1 MVNLLSNKKP
11 YYFLSL
17 YLSDVSM
24 YLLALII
31 SFLVFTD
38 SHLTILH
45 EGQMHIRLA
54 LIMMFLLIINYTH
67 HGLYD
72 DKRNTFNDNDF
83 MAIIYS
89 VTTVFFISFIII
101 IAFDIFNSVPAKFFL
116 LSYLLLI
123 ILTAGAR
130 IMLSKIVIYA
140 RNKGVDIKN
149 FILFGNDTFDLVSKI
164 DENKALGYKL
174 VKKTNSISELESS
187 LNQADIVFISRDNIN
202 SAMMSL
208 ILKNNHITWKIIP
221 GIFNL
226 VIEDI
231 NFDEFRDCPVM
242 NISSGNAAQDY
253 LKKKRIIDIILSSL
267 ALVVLSPLFLVVAII
282 MKTTM
287 PGPLFFKHKRIG
299 KDMKEFTIYKFRS
312 MIIGADDKK
321 KQMLDQNEV
330 KGLFKIKDDPRI
342 TKFGKIL
349 RKTCIDELAQIIN
362 IFKGD
367 MSIVGPRPHLKDE
380 LPSFSDWRMMR
391 FNIKPGLT
399 GIWQISGRHQLN
411 FDKAVLYDLY
421 YIKHMS
427 FFLDVKIILKTIPA
441 IIFSGGRW

>member
-1 MVNLLSNKKP
+1 MINLLSNKKP

-24 YLLALII
+24 YILALAI

-38 SHLTILH
+38 SHLTILS

-54 LIMMFLLIINYTH
+54 LIMMFLLIINYTQ

-83 MAIIYS
+83 MAILYS
-89 VTTVFFISFIII
+89 VTTVFFIAFIIV
-101 IAFDIFNSVPAKFFL
+101 IAFDIFNSIPGKFFL
-116 LSYLLLI
+116 LSYPLLI
-123 ILTAGAR
+123 ILTVGSR
-130 IMLSKIVIYA
+130 IMLSKLVIYA
-140 RNKGVDIKN
+140 RNKGLDIKN
-149 FILFGNDTFDLVSKI
+149 VIMFGNDTFDLIHKI
-164 DENKALGYKL
+164 SENKALGYKL
-174 VKKTNSISELESS
+174 VKKTNSVSELKSS
-187 LNQADIVFISRDNIN
+187 LDQADIVFISRDNIN
-202 SAMMSL
+202 REMMSL
-208 ILKNNHITWKIIP
+208 ILRNNQITWKIIP

-231 NFDEFRDCPVM
+231 NFDELRDCPIM
-242 NISSGNAAQDY
+242 NISSGNAAQNY
-253 LKKKRIIDIILSSL
+253 LGTKRIIDLMLSSL
-267 ALVVLSPLFLVVAII
+267 ALVVLCPLFLVVAII

-287 PGPLFFKHKRIG
+287 PGPLFFKHKRLG
-299 KDMKEFTIYKFRS
+299 KGMKEFTMYKFRS
-312 MIIGADDKK
+312 MILGADDKK

-330 KGLFKIKDDPRI
+330 KGLFKMKDDPRI
-342 TKFGKIL
+342 TRFGKIL
-349 RKTCIDELAQIIN
+349 RKTCIDELPQIIN

-367 MSIVGPRPHLKDE
+367 MSIVGPRPHLRDE
-380 LPSFSDWRMMR
+380 MPSFSDWRMMR

-399 GIWQISGRHQLN
+399 GTWQVSGRHQLN

-427 FFLDVKIILKTIPA
+427 LLLDMKIILKTIPA

>member
-24 YLLALII
+24 YILTLII
-31 SFLVFTD
+31 SFLIVTD
-38 SHLTILH
+38 SHLTILS

-54 LIMMFLLIINYTH
+54 LIMMFLLVINYIH
-67 HGLYD
+67 QGLYD

-89 VTTVFFISFIII
+89 VTTVFFIAFIIV
-101 IAFDIFNSVPAKFFL
+101 IAFDIFNSIPAKFFL

-123 ILTAGAR
+123 IFTAGSR

-140 RNKGVDIKN
+140 RNKGIDIKN
-149 FILFGNDTFDLVSKI
+149 FILFGNDTFDLVHKI

-174 VKKTNSISELESS
+174 IQKTNSISELKSS
-187 LNQADIVFISRDNIN
+187 LNQVDIVFISRDNIN
-202 SAMMSL
+202 SEMMSL
-208 ILKNNHITWKIIP
+208 ILKNDHITWKIIP

-231 NFDEFRDCPVM
+231 NFDEFKDCPVM
-242 NISSGNAAQDY
+242 NISPGNVTQDY
-253 LKKKRIIDIILSSL
+253 LKKKRIIDIIFSSL
-267 ALVVLSPLFLVVAII
+267 ALVALMPLFLVVIMI
-282 MKTTM
+282 MKITM
-287 PGPLFFKHKRIG
+287 PGPLFFKHNRIG
-299 KDMKEFTIYKFRS
+299 KDMKEFAIYKFRT
-312 MIIGADDKK
+312 MILDADDQK

-330 KGLFKIKDDPRI
+330 KGLFKIQDDPRI
-342 TKFGKIL
+342 TKFGKFL
-349 RKTCIDELAQIIN
+349 RKTCIDELPQIIN

-367 MSIVGPRPHLKDE
+367 MSLVGPRPHLRDE

-399 GIWQISGRHQLN
+399 GTWQVSGRHQLN

-427 FFLDVKIILKTIPA
+427 FFLDMKIILKTIPA